1 MEDFKIGDIVRI
13 TNIKNNTALSI
24 LKIQNGDIGKIIAI
38 NRETVRVDFYEK
50 YTEYGSFYLRKSRFE
65 KMS

>member
-13 TNIKNNTALSI
+13 INIKNNIALSI

-38 NRETVRVDFYEK
+38 NRETVKVDFYEK
-50 YTEYGSFYLRKSRFE
+50 YAEYVSFYLRKRRFE
-65 KMS
+65 KIS

>member
-13 TNIKNNTALSI
+13 INIKNNKSLSI
-24 LKIQNGDIGKIIAI
+24 FKIQNGDIGKIIAI

-50 YTEYGSFYLRKSRFE
+50 YTECGSFYLIKSIFE
-65 KMS
+65 KIS

>member
-13 TNIKNNTALSI
+13 INIKNNTALSI

-38 NRETVRVDFYEK
+38 NMETVRVDFYEK

-65 KMS
+65 KIS

>member
-50 YTEYGSFYLRKSRFE
+50 YTEYVSFYLRKNRFE
-65 KMS
+65 KIS